1 MGARLEE
8 VLHSHHP
15 NMLIAI
21 ANNYGSLQ
29 YYTENAADG
38 IRFYMVGGETRKQHT
53 ILLEHDRIYYDA
65 YISRPYVMYED
76 NMTDAPKKRFENLKR
91 IWKGRKVL
99 IVEGAQTRMG
109 IGNDLLDGA
118 EEIIRILAPATS
130 SFDRYDEILEAAL
143 KFMKNDMLCLIA
155 MGPSAGVLAYDLT
168 VAGYQALDIGHLD
181 LEYEWFLAGKG
192 ERTAV
197 PNKYNNEFAENNC
210 VEEIHDLAYEE
221 QIVASFQ

>member
-1 MGARLEE
+1 
-8 VLHSHHP
+8 
-15 NMLIAI
+15 MLIAI

-155 MGPSAGVLAYDLT
+155 MGPSE
-168 VAGYQALDIGHLD
+168 IGRAH
-181 LEYEWFLAGKG
+181 
-192 ERTAV
+192 V
-197 PNKYNNEFAENNC
+197 
-210 VEEIHDLAYEE
+210 
-221 QIVASFQ
+221 